1 MSLNAR
7 RFIKPEAPPCGRV
20 FRSEQCVEYFVNHV
34 SLFAGM
40 GGFVLGMER
49 AGIATMLCNDFE
61 EACVRT
67 LVANWGEG
75 RVDSR
80 SIDDTALWQRAGE
93 LGAVDVV
100 SGGFPCQSFSIAG
113 AQQGFDDLERGSK
126 FFDMMSFVDALIEPP
141 KVLFLENVPN
151 LKTYNGGQ
159 WLAEILTALK
169 KRGFWISQKQCLL
182 LNTQTVVGSP
192 QSRERLF
199 LIAYHQ
205 AYFKKNYFQMPGPR
219 KPAANED
226 LWGLLNIS
234 QKEEDRLYL
243 PPENKHYR
251 MLEAAMSKDGVDRL
265 YQVRRGSVRANPHGV
280 CPTLTA
286 NMGGGGHNVP
296 FVKDDYGIRRLS
308 VAECLAL
315 QGFPSDYK
323 FADGLS
329 DTAKLKMIGNSVNP
343 KLIEAI
349 TEKIVE
355 DLNVI

>member
-1 MSLNAR
+1 M
-7 RFIKPEAPPCGRV
+7 
-20 FRSEQCVEYFVNHV
+20 NHI

-49 AGIATMLCNDFE
+49 AGIATMLCNDIE
-61 EACVRT
+61 DACVKT
-67 LVANWGEG
+67 LMTNWGED

-80 SIDDTALWQRAGE
+80 SIDDSTLWKRAGE

-113 AQQGFDDLERGSK
+113 AKQGFDDLERGSK
-126 FFDMMSFVDALIEPP
+126 FFDMMSFVDSLVQPP

-151 LKTYNGGQ
+151 LKTHNGGQ

-182 LNTQTVVGSP
+182 LNTQAVVGSA

-205 AYFKKNYFQMPGPR
+205 AYFKKNYFQLREPR
-219 KPAANED
+219 DSVERED
-226 LWGLLNIS
+226 LWSLLNTS
-234 QKEEDRLYL
+234 NKEDDRLYL

-251 MLEAAMSKDGVDRL
+251 MLETAMRKDGEDRL
-265 YQVRRGSVRANPHGV
+265 YQVRRGSVRANPRGV

-296 FVKDDYGIRRLS
+296 FVKDEYGIRRLS
-308 VAECLAL
+308 VSECLAL

-323 FADGLS
+323 WAEGLS

-343 KLIEAI
+343 KLIETI
-349 TEKIVE
+349 SEKIVE

>member
-1 MSLNAR
+1 MSLKAR
-7 RFIKPEAPPCGRV
+7 SAIHLPAASCVNV
-20 FRSEQCVEYFVNHV
+20 FGLRRRAESVVNHI

-49 AGIATMLCNDFE
+49 VGVATVLCNDIE
-61 EACVRT
+61 EACIKT
-67 LVANWGEG
+67 LTTNWGED

-80 SIDDTALWQRAGE
+80 SIDDSALWKRAGE

-113 AQQGFDDLERGSK
+113 AKQGFDDLERGSK
-126 FFDMMSFVDALIEPP
+126 FFDMMSFVDALVQPP

-151 LKTYNGGQ
+151 LKTHNGGQ
-159 WLAEILTALK
+159 WMTEILTALK

-182 LNTQTVVGSP
+182 LNTQAVVGSA

-205 AYFKKNYFQMPGPR
+205 AYFKKNYFQLPEPSESVE
-219 KPAANED
+219 KED
-226 LWGLLNIS
+226 LWSLLNTS
-234 QKEEDRLYL
+234 RKEDDRLYL

-251 MLEAAMSKDGVDRL
+251 MLETAMRKDGVDRL
-265 YQVRRGSVRANPHGV
+265 YQVRRGSVRANPRGV

-296 FVKDDYGIRRLS
+296 FVRDDFGIRRLS
-308 VAECLAL
+308 VSECLAL

-323 FADGLS
+323 WAEGLS

-343 KLIEAI
+343 KLIETI